1 MWKYSKVLSAS
12 LLVVSLCGPAS
23 AADKTIPITD
33 DRGISVEVPL
43 NPQSVA
49 AISYLA
55 VDVGLALG
63 VAPDHFA
70 VTYMTK
76 GRDPDFLLGLTKEM
90 KSLGQRAKPNLELVS
105 EAKPDLIV
113 AMKRYTIGNA
123 ASFEKIAPYL
133 AYDIETYNQSFK
145 EVSDLAKVFGQPER
159 GEALNASFKQHLAD
173 FVEKAPKDE
182 HPRFQIMWAGDT
194 PFSFHTE
201 NTAASI
207 VAALGGD
214 NIVGPMTQ
222 GGRFGMEMSL
232 EAMLEKDPEV
242 IFVYD
247 SGPDRPQ
254 ENNPIWSQLSA
265 VKNGRVHY
273 VGDPWVETNGP
284 IAREIVLRQA
294 AHFLYPDT
302 FPAVDV
308 RAEAAKI
315 IPAAIQE

>member
-1 MWKYSKVLSAS
+1 
-12 LLVVSLCGPAS
+12 
-23 AADKTIPITD
+23 
-33 DRGISVEVPL
+33 
-43 NPQSVA
+43 
-49 AISYLA
+49 
-55 VDVGLALG
+55 
-63 VAPDHFA
+63 
-70 VTYMTK
+70 
-76 GRDPDFLLGLTKEM
+76 
-90 KSLGQRAKPNLELVS
+90 
-105 EAKPDLIV
+105 
-113 AMKRYTIGNA
+113 
-123 ASFEKIAPYL
+123 
-133 AYDIETYNQSFK
+133 
-145 EVSDLAKVFGQPER
+145 
-159 GEALNASFKQHLAD
+159 
-173 FVEKAPKDE
+173 
-182 HPRFQIMWAGDT
+182 
-194 PFSFHTE
+194 
-201 NTAASI
+201 
-207 VAALGGD
+207 
-214 NIVGPMTQ
+214 
-222 GGRFGMEMSL
+222 MEMSL

>member
-133 AYDIETYNQSFK
+133 AYDIETYDQSFK

-207 VAALGGD
+207 VAA
-214 NIVGPMTQ
+214 
-222 GGRFGMEMSL
+222 R
-232 EAMLEKDPEV
+232 
-242 IFVYD
+242 
-247 SGPDRPQ
+247 RP
-254 ENNPIWSQLSA
+254 
-265 VKNGRVHY
+265 
-273 VGDPWVETNGP
+273 
-284 IAREIVLRQA
+284 LRHGNEPRSHA
-294 AHFLYPDT
+294 GKRPRSHL
-302 FPAVDV
+302 
-308 RAEAAKI
+308 RL
-315 IPAAIQE
+315 